1 MQKQLVTTY
10 QTSIWIPPHLH
21 VLLYKNQCTVSLRTF
36 LKKKDFLS
44 KQTLKCSTTS
54 HVNEPCKNGTM
65 GNLANLTWLLVSAG
79 ARGEKRKK
87 KKSNVRTKAA
97 HRDQSVDPELVCHPK
112 EWYPGACRAL
122 NVDVFQLGRSSI
134 APTCLPSR
142 NFAYFASLCSNWTGY
157 TGVKKNFFF

>member
-1 MQKQLVTTY
+1 M
-10 QTSIWIPPHLH
+10 
-21 VLLYKNQCTVSLRTF
+21 
-36 LKKKDFLS
+36 KK
-44 KQTLKCSTTS
+44 
-54 HVNEPCKNGTM
+54 E
-65 GNLANLTWLLVSAG
+65 
-79 ARGEKRKK
+79 KK

-157 TGVKKNFFF
+157 TGVKKKKIFLNYDASIKSFREKKQKKQKTINCKRSKIKKSPLQSVVIFSCNNNIIN

>member
-1 MQKQLVTTY
+1 M
-10 QTSIWIPPHLH
+10 
-21 VLLYKNQCTVSLRTF
+21 
-36 LKKKDFLS
+36 
-44 KQTLKCSTTS
+44 
-54 HVNEPCKNGTM
+54 E
-65 GNLANLTWLLVSAG
+65 
-79 ARGEKRKK
+79 KK

-157 TGVKKNFFF
+157 TGVKKKKKILNYDASIKSFREKNKKNPKNYKLQKIKDQRVSTSERGYF